1 MIDPLYYNSKEMNR
15 PLVLIKLLHTLIWLF
30 FNVVIVYMYYIVLT
44 GQESP
49 LFWIGLWLIVIEC
62 IVLLS
67 LNWTCPLT
75 ILARKY
81 TEDRADNFD
90 IYLPLWWARHN
101 KTIYSI
107 AMAILVLLYLWK
119 FGFRII

>member
-1 MIDPLYYNSKEMNR
+1 MNR
-15 PLVLIKLLHTLIWLF
+15 PLVLIKVLHTLIWLF
-30 FNVVIVYMYYIVLT
+30 FNVVLAFMFYVVVT
-44 GQESP
+44 EQSTP
-49 LFWIGLWLIVIEC
+49 LFWIGLLLIIIEC

-90 IYLPLWWARHN
+90 IYLPVWWARHN
-101 KTIYSI
+101 KTIYT
-107 AMAILVLLYLWK
+107 ILMVILTILYFYK